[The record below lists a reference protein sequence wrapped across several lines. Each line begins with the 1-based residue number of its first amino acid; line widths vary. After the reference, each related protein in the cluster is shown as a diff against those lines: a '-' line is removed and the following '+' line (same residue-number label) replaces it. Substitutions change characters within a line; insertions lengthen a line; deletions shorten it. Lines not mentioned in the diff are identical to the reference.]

1 MSRVADMFDRLLSAG
16 IDHDSIDATEL
27 RRVRFFNSYVLIG
40 IFGCAGS
47 AVVLRFSAPA
57 NTSYLALLA
66 TLGILIGLGISLHY
80 LKRAELPVQIMLVFL
95 FGLAFFILTQS
106 KTSTG
111 IFWLY
116 VYAPIAALLLRQ
128 KLALAWIVS
137 FATWVLFLGL
147 QPWFGDSMHGAAQIY
162 AFTFSFLPISFF
174 MVAYQ
179 KITYDAERQV
189 YEQQRQLQALT
200 ERLEEEL
207 AFASAS
213 KKQLDGLSK
222 SLTQQNKKLTQSR
235 MALINLLEDSKV
247 LEKELKKSKQHIEE
261 TVQKRTRELS
271 IERARLESTLQSLPI
286 AVLLMNAKGQVED
299 ANSMAYELVGKT
311 YQAAEGKL
319 SLAVSR
325 RLALLVRKHLA
336 LSNQIKQ
343 CVKQDNCIL
352 VPEVQHH
359 DAYYRVALG
368 PVRTNDPNAQGGVV
382 VVIENITAQKML
394 DRSKDEFL
402 MIASHELRTPLTAI
416 RGNAVILDKLY
427 GKRVKDTDFKELT
440 EDIKESSTRLIGI
453 VNDYL
458 ELSSLEQGRLV
469 LQPDKLDLTELMQQ
483 VVRENQSLALEKNL
497 KLSFV
502 QPRTPHLFVRADPN
516 RTRQVIENLISNAVH
531 YTNKGTVKIELVKT
545 GQYITCRVR
554 DTGIGIAKTSQKQ
567 LFGKF
572 RQAQENLLTRDP
584 MRSTGL
590 GLYITKLMVE
600 KMGGK
605 IVLEHSALGKGSV
618 FAFTLP
624 VAERSAGSSR
634 ASKPLQLR

>member
-1 MSRVADMFDRLLSAG
+1 
-16 IDHDSIDATEL
+16 
-27 RRVRFFNSYVLIG
+27 
-40 IFGCAGS
+40 
-47 AVVLRFSAPA
+47 
-57 NTSYLALLA
+57 
-66 TLGILIGLGISLHY
+66 
-80 LKRAELPVQIMLVFL
+80 
-95 FGLAFFILTQS
+95 
-106 KTSTG
+106 
-111 IFWLY
+111 
-116 VYAPIAALLLRQ
+116 
-128 KLALAWIVS
+128 
-137 FATWVLFLGL
+137 
-147 QPWFGDSMHGAAQIY
+147 
-162 AFTFSFLPISFF
+162 
-174 MVAYQ
+174 
-179 KITYDAERQV
+179 
-189 YEQQRQLQALT
+189 
-200 ERLEEEL
+200 
-207 AFASAS
+207 
-213 KKQLDGLSK
+213 
-222 SLTQQNKKLTQSR
+222 
-235 MALINLLEDSKV
+235 
-247 LEKELKKSKQHIEE
+247 
-261 TVQKRTRELS
+261 
-271 IERARLESTLQSLPI
+271 
-286 AVLLMNAKGQVED
+286 
-299 ANSMAYELVGKT
+299 
-311 YQAAEGKL
+311 
-319 SLAVSR
+319 
-325 RLALLVRKHLA
+325 
-336 LSNQIKQ
+336 
-343 CVKQDNCIL
+343 
-352 VPEVQHH
+352 
-359 DAYYRVALG
+359 
-368 PVRTNDPNAQGGVV
+368 
-382 VVIENITAQKML
+382 
-394 DRSKDEFL
+394 
-402 MIASHELRTPLTAI
+402 
-416 RGNAVILDKLY
+416 
-427 GKRVKDTDFKELT
+427 LT